1 MQDAYA
7 NTHTDSAPQGSQ
19 IQKRGGVRSIPEY
32 TIAGISPQDDKAV
45 LWNYGKYITE
55 RTFSDFIGALLTFV
69 ALSRSHVAPHRV
81 PTSCLDEDTF
91 NELPEL

>member
-19 IQKRGGVRSIPEY
+19 IQQRGGVRSIPEY

-45 LWNYGKYITE
+45 FWNYGQYLTE
-55 RTFSDFIGALLTFV
+55 RTFSDFIGALLTV
-69 ALSRSHVAPHRV
+69 AALSRSHIAAHRV
-81 PTSCLDEDTF
+81 PTPCLDEDTF
-91 NELPEL
+91 NELPAL